1 MHLKSA
7 PRFCVGIDLSDRT
20 FVATIDA
27 ATISAPRS
35 FEQSESGFEAFH
47 QWLRGHKAH
56 PRSTVIA
63 METTG
68 VLGERLCQ
76 FLLAHR
82 YRATVID
89 AARIASQ
96 RRLSQPKTDRTDS
109 VAIAAYLR
117 RFYDTVTLWQPRE
130 AIVEELRAM
139 LSTREQLVRAATAL
153 ANHATSVGK
162 GAHPQKELIALVR
175 QQVAELRSKIT
186 RIELQIRER
195 IAQHP
200 VFEQCRKLL
209 STIPGV
215 KLLLA
220 TNMLITMA
228 SVTEPL
234 NPRTLANYLGICPH
248 ERSSGTSVYKRPRS
262 SRLGPPRMR
271 KLLYLAARS
280 LVQHQERFRTYYRDR
295 AEKNKSK
302 KLLLNN
308 VANKLL
314 RIMCAVLRS
323 QKPYQERFI
332 SVKPA

>member
-1 MHLKSA
+1 
-7 PRFCVGIDLSDRT
+7 
-20 FVATIDA
+20 
-27 ATISAPRS
+27 
-35 FEQSESGFEAFH
+35 
-47 QWLRGHKAH
+47 
-56 PRSTVIA
+56 
-63 METTG
+63 
-68 VLGERLCQ
+68 LCY
-76 FLLAHR
+76 FLQAHR

-96 RRLSQPKTDRTDS
+96 RRRSQPKTDYTDS
-109 VAIAAYLR
+109 MAIAAYLR
-117 RFYDTVTLWQPRE
+117 RYFDTVTLWQPRE

-139 LSTREQLVRAATAL
+139 LSTREQLVQHATAL
-153 ANHATSVGK
+153 ANHATSVSK
-162 GAHPQKELIALVR
+162 GAHPHAEMIAIAR
-175 QQVAELRSKIT
+175 QQVTNLRAQVQA
-186 RIELQIRER
+186 IEQQIRER

-200 VFEQCRKLL
+200 VFDQCCTLL
-209 STIPGV
+209 SSIPGV

-220 TNMLITMA
+220 ANMLITMS
-228 SVTEPL
+228 SVKEPL

-280 LVQHQERFRTYYRDR
+280 LVQHQERFRMYYRER

-314 RIMCAVLRS
+314 RIMCAVLRN
-323 QKPYQERFI
+323 QKPYQEGFI
-332 SVKPA
+332 SLRTA